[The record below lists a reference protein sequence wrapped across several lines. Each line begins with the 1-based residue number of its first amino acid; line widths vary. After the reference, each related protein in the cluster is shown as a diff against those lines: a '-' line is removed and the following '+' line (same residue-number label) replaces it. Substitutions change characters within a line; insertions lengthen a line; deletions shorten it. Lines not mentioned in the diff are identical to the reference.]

1 MVAMHFDLKIKSLQC
16 GFQNLLN
23 IAFFYKIGK
32 VAGGS
37 FVYIFKKYD
46 QIHQKNSDIKKQPFP
61 EQMPEEQ

>member
-1 MVAMHFDLKIKSLQC
+1 MWFPKSIKYC
-16 GFQNLLN
+16 
-23 IAFFYKIGK
+23 FFYKIGK

>member
-46 QIHQKNSDIKKQPFP
+46 QIHQKNSDIKK
-61 EQMPEEQ
+61 